1 MSSNERKIINDVL
14 APTWRQYGEG
24 KTHAFLI
31 PDGEEPTGKVRAM
44 CPGSFDSGRLT
55 DPGTDRC
62 KTCTRKT
69 AVDTR
74 KRTTGLSEPK
84 LPNVNAGAT
93 EAPTIGARD
102 GGTHMDGPA
111 LVKGPN
117 MSADPAKRPMWRNPA
132 TGEREP
138 AAAYLDGSLRDRLD
152 REVAGPRVTV
162 TRTKAQQR
170 KFRARNTAERQMAA
184 RLARQSSGK
193 RA

>member
-1 MSSNERKIINDVL
+1 MSANERKIINDVL

-31 PDGEEPTGKVRAM
+31 PDGEEPSGKIRAM
-44 CPGSFDSGRLT
+44 CPGSFDSGRLS

-74 KRTTGLSEPK
+74 KRTTGLSEPM

-102 GGTHMDGPA
+102 GGAHMDGPA

-117 MSADPAKRPMWRNPA
+117 MAPVQPMWLNPA

-152 REVAGPRVTV
+152 RTVAGPRVTV
-162 TRTKAQQR
+162 KRTDAQRR
-170 KFRARNTAERQMAA
+170 KFRARQTAERQMMA
-184 RLARQSSGK
+184 RLARQANGT